1 MALQLHE
8 SSSFDITEG
17 VYLCLHVAVVTL
29 VTAGYQGSIALC
41 SPHHITMSAYNY
53 NGNYPQ
59 QQQQQSY
66 GGYPQQQQQQPYAGY
81 PQQQQQQQQYGGY
94 PQQQQ
99 QYGGGYPQQQQ
110 QYGGGYYTQDQ
121 QQQQQ
126 QPPSYDDNFT
136 VDKDGRVVA
145 VEGGSSGAGSWRSPL
160 EEARQKQ
167 ETDQFSGFS
176 DKAVRSAFLQK
187 VYAILMCQLLV
198 TGAIMATIMFV
209 QPIRE

>member
-1 MALQLHE
+1 
-8 SSSFDITEG
+8 
-17 VYLCLHVAVVTL
+17 
-29 VTAGYQGSIALC
+29 
-41 SPHHITMSAYNY
+41 MSAYNY

-59 QQQQQSY
+59 QQQQSY
-66 GGYPQQQQQQPYAGY
+66 GGYPQQQQPYAGY
-81 PQQQQQQQQYGGY
+81 PQQQQQYGGY
-94 PQQQQ
+94 PEQQQ
-99 QYGGGYPQQQQ
+99 QYGGGYPEQQ

-126 QPPSYDDNFT
+126 PPSYYDNFT

>member
-1 MALQLHE
+1 
-8 SSSFDITEG
+8 
-17 VYLCLHVAVVTL
+17 
-29 VTAGYQGSIALC
+29 
-41 SPHHITMSAYNY
+41 MSAYNY

-59 QQQQQSY
+59 QQQQSY
-66 GGYPQQQQQQPYAGY
+66 GGYTQQQQPYAGY
-81 PQQQQQQQQYGGY
+81 PQQQQQYGGY

-99 QYGGGYPQQQQ
+99 QYGGGYPQQH
-110 QYGGGYYTQDQ
+110 QYEGGYYTQD
-121 QQQQQ
+121 QQQQ

-145 VEGGSSGAGSWRSPL
+145 VEGGSSGGGRSRSPLDDNFTVDKDGRVVAVEGGWRSPL

-167 ETDQFSGFS
+167 EDQFSGFS

-187 VYAILMCQLLV
+187 VYSILMCQLLV

>member
-1 MALQLHE
+1 
-8 SSSFDITEG
+8 
-17 VYLCLHVAVVTL
+17 
-29 VTAGYQGSIALC
+29 
-41 SPHHITMSAYNY
+41 MSAYNY

-59 QQQQQSY
+59 QQQQSY
-66 GGYPQQQQQQPYAGY
+66 GGYPQQQQPYAGY
-81 PQQQQQQQQYGGY
+81 PQQQQQYGGY

-110 QYGGGYYTQDQ
+110 YGGGYYTQD

>member
-1 MALQLHE
+1 
-8 SSSFDITEG
+8 
-17 VYLCLHVAVVTL
+17 
-29 VTAGYQGSIALC
+29 
-41 SPHHITMSAYNY
+41 MSAYNY

-59 QQQQQSY
+59 QQQQSY
-66 GGYPQQQQQQPYAGY
+66 GGYPQQQQPYAGH
-81 PQQQQQQQQYGGY
+81 PQQQQQYDGY
-94 PQQQQ
+94 PQQQ

-110 QYGGGYYTQDQ
+110 YGGGYDVENQV
-121 QQQQQ
+121 
-126 QPPSYDDNFT
+126 PSYDDNFT
-136 VDKDGRVVA
+136 VDKDGRVIA

>member
-1 MALQLHE
+1 
-8 SSSFDITEG
+8 
-17 VYLCLHVAVVTL
+17 
-29 VTAGYQGSIALC
+29 
-41 SPHHITMSAYNY
+41 MSAYNH
-53 NGNYPQ
+53 NGNYP

-66 GGYPQQQQQQPYAGY
+66 GGYPQQQQPYAGY
-81 PQQQQQQQQYGGY
+81 PQQQQQYGGY

-110 QYGGGYYTQDQ
+110 QYGGGYYTQD
-121 QQQQQ
+121 QQQ